1 LNLKISRIVTTNNNG
16 TPNERKSTCADRSEV
31 AVYKRML
38 EDSQVKIES
47 YKRIIESKDEA
58 IQDNR
63 KTLEEVRR
71 KNQVSQTEI
80 TDVKKNY
87 NILLLKYS
95 KLQNEYQKVCSNT
108 TSSTKVFF
116 CCLTAKSKR
125 ARII

>member
-1 LNLKISRIVTTNNNG
+1 MTTNNNG
-16 TPNERKSTCADRSEV
+16 TPIERKSACADRSE
-31 AVYKRML
+31 AVNYKRML

-58 IQDNR
+58 IQDTR

-87 NILLLKYS
+87 NILLLKFT

-116 CCLTAKSKR
+116 WCLTANSKH
-125 ARII
+125 ATII